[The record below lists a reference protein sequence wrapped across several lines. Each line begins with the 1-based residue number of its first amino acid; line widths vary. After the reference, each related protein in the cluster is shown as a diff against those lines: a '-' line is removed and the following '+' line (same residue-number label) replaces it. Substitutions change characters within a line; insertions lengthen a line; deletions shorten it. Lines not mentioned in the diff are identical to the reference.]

1 MIHKHHPYIKF
12 VEKDTNTIKSVI
24 RIIKISPKIL
34 NDSYTMVYCDK
45 PDGADYFN
53 EVIYKSGEYYLVFS
67 GTGGNYVMDLY
78 YPPES
83 HSKAEL
89 LIKSLKKKN
98 L

>member
-12 VEKDTNTIKSVI
+12 VEKETNTIKSVI
-24 RIIKISPKIL
+24 RIIKISPNVL
-34 NDSYTMVYCDK
+34 NDSFTMVYSDK
-45 PDGADYFN
+45 PEGVDYFN

-67 GTGGNYVMDLY
+67 GAGGNYVMDLY
-78 YPPES
+78 YPCES
-83 HSKAEL
+83 YSKAEL

>member
-1 MIHKHHPYIKF
+1 
-12 VEKDTNTIKSVI
+12 
-24 RIIKISPKIL
+24 
-34 NDSYTMVYCDK
+34 MVYCDK

-89 LIKSLKKKN
+89 LIKGLKKKN
-98 L
+98 LCKTKSKKGILSCLIYLPHGVVLVESFSRI

>member
-1 MIHKHHPYIKF
+1 
-12 VEKDTNTIKSVI
+12 
-24 RIIKISPKIL
+24 
-34 NDSYTMVYCDK
+34 MVYSDK
-45 PDGADYFN
+45 PEGADYFN

-67 GTGGNYVMDLY
+67 GAGGNYVMDLY
-78 YPPES
+78 YPSES

>member
-24 RIIKISPKIL
+24 RIIRISPNTL

-53 EVIYKSGEYYLVFS
+53 EVIYKSGEYYLVFN

-89 LIKSLKKKN
+89 LIKGLKKKN